1 MPKLIL
7 RQIQVDDFS
16 RKWRPN
22 GATYSTMNK
31 ASHNE
36 MANNMF
42 L

>member
-1 MPKLIL
+1 MPNLIL